1 MRSSVALV
9 LMEYAKTNM
18 DKTLEEVIQEQSLF
32 EDSALEDACAY
43 ARMINKGSERFKLK
57 EKQDDP
63 RSQSK
68 EASQEDT

>member
-9 LMEYAKTNM
+9 LVVSVKTNT
-18 DKTLEEVIQEQSLF
+18 DRTLDEVIQEQSLF

-43 ARMINKGSERFKLK
+43 ARMITKGSERFKLK
-57 EKQDDP
+57 ENQNNT

-68 EASQEDT
+68 EAS

>member
-9 LMEYAKTNM
+9 LVVSVKTNT
-18 DKTLEEVIQEQSLF
+18 DRTLNEVIQEQSLF

-43 ARMINKGSERFKLK
+43 ARMITKGSERFKLK
-57 EKQDDP
+57 ENQNNT

-68 EASQEDT
+68 EAS

>member
-9 LMEYAKTNM
+9 LVVFVKTNT
-18 DKTLEEVIQEQSLF
+18 DRTLDEVIQEQSLF

-57 EKQDDP
+57 ENQNNT

>member
-1 MRSSVALV
+1 
-9 LMEYAKTNM
+9 MEYVKTNM

-57 EKQDDP
+57 EKQDGQI
-63 RSQSK
+63 RK
-68 EASQEDT
+68 ENNREIRRDCNGFYDE

>member
-9 LMEYAKTNM
+9 LVVFVKTNT
-18 DKTLEEVIQEQSLF
+18 DRTLDEVIQEQSLF

-43 ARMINKGSERFKLK
+43 ARMITKGSERFKLK
-57 EKQDDP
+57 ENQNNT

-68 EASQEDT
+68 EAS